1 MKKDPAQFRNTFH
14 CPNCEGHPEFTAPGF
29 LLHLVEV
36 HKIEDKK
43 GKKQMTLHLNCGDQ
57 SIYQYE
63 WTIGGLKFQQCV
75 NLPKKETRI

>member
-1 MKKDPAQFRNTFH
+1 MKKDPAEFRNTFH
-14 CPNCEGHPEFTAPGF
+14 CPNCEGQPEFSPPDF
-29 LLHLVEV
+29 IKHVREV

-43 GKKQMTLHLNCGDQ
+43 GRKQMTLHLNCGDQ

-63 WTIGGLKFQQCV
+63 WTIGGLKFQQSV